1 MTATSLLDH
10 DVYLVSVV
18 HLESLWGIVVLDALA
33 IEYEATLV
41 VAEALALAISL
52 HQLLQLRR
60 LLDLEEDL

>member
-33 IEYEATLV
+33 IEYETTLV